1 MHTPEQDCSGVGC
14 YNSFIGMCSVKYHF
28 SQLSNQLWV
37 ISSLD
42 KLTQEKQWIIA
53 WRDRGNRTQQLLFE
67 LDRGYCY
74 SVVVH
79 SEEDKARFLELFLR
93 PPETAIISP
102 DGGLLNNI
110 RIDENLLL
118 PLSYHG
124 LLTEATE
131 QQIAELFGVC
141 GLNEKETHE
150 LLTKLPGQLSTY
162 QKRLVGFVR
171 SALVKPRVMV
181 YDSIWGDMPKA
192 EIEQVRRFDGFFRRY
207 FPAYTAIYL
216 DYDTN
221 LNTQIH
227 ANQTFIL

>member
-1 MHTPEQDCSGVGC
+1 MNKSA
-14 YNSFIGMCSVKYHF
+14 
-28 SQLSNQLWV
+28 
-37 ISSLD
+37 
-42 KLTQEKQWIIA
+42 QEKQWTIV
-53 WRDRGNRTQQLLFE
+53 WRDRRNRLQELLFE
-67 LDRGYCY
+67 FDQGNRY

-93 PPETAIISP
+93 PPETAIVSP

-124 LLTEATE
+124 LLTESTE
-131 QQIAELFGVC
+131 QHIAELFGVC
-141 GLNEKETHE
+141 GLNQEETRE
-150 LLTKLPGQLSTY
+150 LLIKLPSQLSTY

-171 SALVKPRVMV
+171 SALVNPRVMV
-181 YDSIWGDMPKA
+181 YDSIWDGMPKA
-192 EIEQVRRFDGFFRRY
+192 ETEQVLRFDDFFRRY
-207 FPAYTAIYL
+207 SPAYTAIYL
-216 DYDTN
+216 DYDTQ

>member
-1 MHTPEQDCSGVGC
+1 M
-14 YNSFIGMCSVKYHF
+14 
-28 SQLSNQLWV
+28 
-37 ISSLD
+37 
-42 KLTQEKQWIIA
+42 
-53 WRDRGNRTQQLLFE
+53 QQLLFE
-67 LDRGYCY
+67 LDRGYRY

-118 PLSYHG
+118 PLSYRG
-124 LLTEATE
+124 LLTESTE
-131 QQIAELFGVC
+131 QLIVELFGVC
-141 GLNEKETHE
+141 GWNQAMTHD

-171 SALVKPRVMV
+171 SALVNPRVMV

-192 EIEQVRRFDGFFRRY
+192 EIEQVQRFDDFFRRY
-207 FPAYTAIYL
+207 SPAYTAVYL

-221 LNTQIH
+221 LNTQLN
-227 ANQTFIL
+227 ATKTFVL

>member
-1 MHTPEQDCSGVGC
+1 M
-14 YNSFIGMCSVKYHF
+14 
-28 SQLSNQLWV
+28 
-37 ISSLD
+37 D
-42 KLTQEKQWIIA
+42 KLAQERQWSIA
-53 WRDRGNRTQQLLFE
+53 WRDRSNRTQQLLFE
-67 LDRGYCY
+67 LDQGNRY

-79 SEEDKARFLELFLR
+79 SEEDKDKFLELFLR

-124 LLTEATE
+124 LLTESTE
-131 QQIAELFGVC
+131 QHIVELFGVC
-141 GLNEKETHE
+141 GLNEVETQE
-150 LLTKLPGQLSTY
+150 LLTKLPSQLSTY
-162 QKRLVGFVR
+162 QKRLIGFVR
-171 SALVKPRVMV
+171 SALVNPRVMV

-192 EIEQVRRFDGFFRRY
+192 EIEQVQRFDGFFRRY
-207 FPAYTAIYL
+207 SPAYTAIYL